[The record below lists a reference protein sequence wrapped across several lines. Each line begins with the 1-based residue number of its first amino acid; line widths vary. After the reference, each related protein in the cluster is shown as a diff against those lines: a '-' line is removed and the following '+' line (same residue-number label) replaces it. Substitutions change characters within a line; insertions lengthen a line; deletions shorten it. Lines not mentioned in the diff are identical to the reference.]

1 MPAFSAQ
8 LDFPDSFRAFLSSI
22 MKRMTIELI
31 NAENIAIPRIIAH
44 SDITSLTMTNIESKS
59 AMARLKSRVF
69 L

>member
-1 MPAFSAQ
+1 
-8 LDFPDSFRAFLSSI
+8 
-22 MKRMTIELI
+22 MKWMAIELI

-44 SDITSLTMTNIESKS
+44 SDITSSTMTNIESKS